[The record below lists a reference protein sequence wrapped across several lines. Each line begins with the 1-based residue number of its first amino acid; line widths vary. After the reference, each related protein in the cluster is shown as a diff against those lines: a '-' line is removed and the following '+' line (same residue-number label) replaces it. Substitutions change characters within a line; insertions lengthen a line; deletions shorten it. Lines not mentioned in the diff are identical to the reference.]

1 MNKILAL
8 SIATLLMLFIF
19 ITAGCQFLDAEPDS
33 DEILYSEQ
41 KIDQVD
47 IADIAVDY
55 ILDYENGTTAI
66 GELPIGTRIADPT
79 WNWEYRPGYS
89 YSNECPSILEPL
101 DPGEIKPVTWI
112 IVANDHYDIPESHVT
127 LMAEEV
133 IGLYSFDGTPESAR
147 FDDYMGHN
155 HWGNSGTTDSIPGL
169 RPWLNST
176 GSFSDEGFYQAFSE
190 SFKNSIITT
199 DVPNREWE
207 TGDHYY
213 TRDNVFIPSTTELG
227 DTDHFYSYQI
237 GTTYS
242 YFSDASSI
250 DRSASLDYEPTDYW
264 TRTPASYSEER
275 IFLVRSNGN
284 FNDVQPYDWTNGV
297 WPVVNVRPDV
307 MVSVYEK

>member
-1 MNKILAL
+1 
-8 SIATLLMLFIF
+8 MLIF
-19 ITAGCQFLDAEPDS
+19 IILTIPALFGCGREETEPDN
-33 DEILYSEQ
+33 IP
-41 KIDQVD
+41 IDV
-47 IADIAVDY
+47 ADIAVDY

-79 WNWEYRPGYS
+79 WTWEYRPGYS

-112 IVANDHYDIPESHVT
+112 IVANDHYDIPEPHVT

-147 FDDYMGHN
+147 FDDYRGHN
-155 HWGNSGTTDSIPGL
+155 HWGNSGTTNSIPGL

-213 TRDNVFIPSTTELG
+213 TRDRVFIPSTTELG

-237 GTTYS
+237 GTAYN
-242 YFSDASSI
+242 YFYNENCI
-250 DRSASLDYEPTDYW
+250 DLSARLGNEP
-264 TRTPASYSEER
+264 
-275 IFLVRSNGN
+275 VR
-284 FNDVQPYDWTNGV
+284 
-297 WPVVNVRPDV
+297 
-307 MVSVYEK
+307 